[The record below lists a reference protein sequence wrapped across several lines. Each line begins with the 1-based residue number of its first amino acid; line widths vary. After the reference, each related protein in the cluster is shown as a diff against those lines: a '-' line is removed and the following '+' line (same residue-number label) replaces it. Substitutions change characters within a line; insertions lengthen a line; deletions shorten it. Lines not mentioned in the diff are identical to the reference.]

1 MMLNN
6 HFLPAKDQSL
16 EVVILPLVETQVKL
30 SATRPNIVSKEYSA
44 SQLDAKPLAVFI
56 SPVATCWTFL
66 PFVQNISSQT

>member
-6 HFLPAKDQSL
+6 HFLLAKDQSL

-30 SATRPNIVSKEYSA
+30 SPTRPNIVSKAYSA